1 MAETQIFD
9 LEQLHRDFLT
19 EEILHQS
26 SLSFKQIRM
35 LIALKHSFGIVRP
48 ASKMAKI
55 GRATHYHW
63 LKTCEKY
70 KESYGNIL
78 EFLGDLSE
86 ASLLNLI
93 AMGNAS
99 STIFYLSTKGRHRG
113 YVIPKKHYKA
123 YERLRNITNQ
133 YLKFKLLIKFNKN
146 EQIHCLLP
154 SFYPKAGKFWIR
166 IGSSKNN
173 GKAPPKNR

>member
-9 LEQLHRDFLT
+9 LEQLHRDFLA

-35 LIALKHSFGIVRP
+35 LTALKHSFGIVRP
-48 ASKMAKI
+48 ASRMAKI

-63 LKTCEKY
+63 LKTSEKY

-99 STIFYLSTKGRHRG
+99 STIFYLST
-113 YVIPKKHYKA
+113 
-123 YERLRNITNQ
+123 
-133 YLKFKLLIKFNKN
+133 
-146 EQIHCLLP
+146 
-154 SFYPKAGKFWIR
+154 
-166 IGSSKNN
+166 
-173 GKAPPKNR
+173 